1 MRQATLIATLSS
13 PPSPSGEEIASLPA
27 SVGWLEVLADRVVG
41 IDPDWLRGRFRGQLL
56 YSLRS
61 RAEGGCYDGDNRERA
76 ALLTAA
82 ARRWDLVELETRDL
96 GGDAAVR
103 VPKERRVLSWHGTAA
118 DLGELRPRWQRLAAA
133 EARLVRLVPA
143 AREPAEGLAPLR
155 LLREAG
161 RDDLL
166 AYASGPAGWWSRL
179 LAPRLGAPFVVAAVR
194 EEAGEPAVAR
204 LVRDYGLPDLP
215 PLAELYGIVGRGAV
229 KSLSPRLHNSAY
241 RSLDLPALYL
251 PFPAASFDS
260 FWGELADGALADL
273 GWPLRGLTI
282 TSPHKEEAV
291 AAAGEASAIARQAGA
306 ANTLLR
312 QGAAWLADTADAEGV
327 LAALEAR
334 GVEVGGR
341 QVAVVGCGGAG
352 RAAAAGLQRAG
363 GRVTL
368 VNRSPERGLY
378 ASQLLGL
385 PFVPLARFDPRPFS
399 LLVHATPLVEEPPF
413 AVSSLEPGTVVV
425 ELAYGTAS
433 SSLMAAASG
442 GGGIAIDG
450 REVLLIEARR
460 QFEMM
465 TGRRMPAGPARK
477 LIGGAGARASIPPP
491 PNGSR
496 PAVSR

>member
-13 PPSPSGEEIASLPA
+13 PPSPSGDEIASLPPC
-27 SVGWLEVLADRVVG
+27 VGWLEIRADKVAG
-41 IDPDWLRGRFRGQLL
+41 LDPDWLRGRFRGKLL

-61 RAEGGCYDGDNRERA
+61 RAEGGFFDGDNHDRGARLA
-76 ALLTAA
+76 AA

-96 GGDAAVR
+96 GGETASR
-103 VPKERRVLSWHGTAA
+103 VPADRRVLSWHGTAA
-118 DLGELRPRWQRLAAA
+118 DLDELRSRWQRLAAV
-133 EARLVRLVPA
+133 EARLVRLVPSA
-143 AREPAEGLAPLR
+143 SEPADGLVPLR

-166 AYASGPAGWWSRL
+166 AYASGSAGWWSRL
-179 LAPRLGAPFVVAAVR
+179 LAVRLGAPFVFAAVR
-194 EEAGEPAVAR
+194 EEAGEPAVSR
-204 LVRDYGLPDLP
+204 LVEDYGLPALP

-260 FWGELADGALADL
+260 FWGDLADGALGDL
-273 GWPLRGLTI
+273 GWPLRGLTV

-312 QGAAWLADTADAEGV
+312 HGAAWHADTADAEGV

-334 GVEVGGR
+334 GVNVNGR

-363 GRVTL
+363 GEVTL
-368 VNRSPERGLY
+368 VNRSPERGAY

-385 PFVPLARFDPRPFS
+385 PFVPLAHFDPRPFS

-413 AVSSLEPGTVVV
+413 AVSGLEQGTAVV
-425 ELAYGTAS
+425 ELAYGAAS
-433 SSLMAAASG
+433 SSLMAAAAG

-477 LIGGAGARASIPPP
+477 LIGGTGGRASIPPHP
-491 PNGSR
+491 DR
-496 PAVSR
+496 PRSAVSR